1 MILFLYRPGKERF
14 RLKMDRLFR
23 LNVLSS
29 FGLVSSLSRLP
40 RTPPT
45 WRLRSVRCRPDDE
58 THSYIIIIALVKIF
72 YRTFHM
78 YFHVSQCTYMYVYVH
93 ACCARIKCKPY
104 GYRVAA
110 LQTVEDV

>member
-23 LNVLSS
+23 LNVPSS
-29 FGLVSSLSRLP
+29 FGYVSSLSRLP
-40 RTPPT
+40 RTRPT
-45 WRLRSVRCRPDDE
+45 WLLRSVRCRPDDE
-58 THSYIIIIALVKIF
+58 THSYIIVLVNIF

-78 YFHVSQCTYMYVYVH
+78 YVHVSQCTYMYVYVH